1 MAKAKTESVRAR
13 EARIKAEAAAAAAAE
28 AAGVEAAQAAEAARA
43 EAARLKAERNA
54 PKPKRPRFVRAEK
67 AEPPADAAAVPLP
80 PPSATP
86 LGKMLSK
93 AAKPT
98 PKVAAAGPNRGPA
111 APREKRQLRHEG
123 VSRK

>member
-13 EARIKAEAAAAAAAE
+13 EARLKAEAEAAAAAE
-28 AAGVEAAQAAEAARA
+28 AAGVEAAAAAEAARA

-67 AEPPADAAAVPLP
+67 VEQPVAAAVPLP
-80 PPSATP
+80 PPTSTP
-86 LGKMLSK
+86 LGKLLSK
-93 AAKPT
+93 VAKPA

-111 APREKRQLRHEG
+111 APREKRQVRHEG